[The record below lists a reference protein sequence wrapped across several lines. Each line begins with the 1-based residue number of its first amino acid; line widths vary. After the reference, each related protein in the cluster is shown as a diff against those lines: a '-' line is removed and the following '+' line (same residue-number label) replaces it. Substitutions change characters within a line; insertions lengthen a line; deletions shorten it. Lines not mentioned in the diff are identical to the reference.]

1 MGLNESAEEE
11 WIGQKQRRN
20 AKRKEL
26 LKTGAIHK
34 KMPKAM
40 AATLTQQSLRRD
52 YATLPVE
59 QRQQLEREKQ
69 DAQQQWLHADSL
81 AFKFWRAT
89 EKYLGLETLTV
100 GGQET
105 TDVGVTDVGEG
116 CHRSLLIILSNSC
129 RNVAS
134 ELRLSHIYLR
144 LAYCACDTV
153 NADIRN
159 EQKQVA
165 RLHCRRARL
174 LQVAIG

>member
-11 WIGQKQRRN
+11 WIEQKQRRK

-34 KMPKAM
+34 KMSKAM
-40 AATLTQQSLRRD
+40 AATLTQQSLQRD

-69 DAQQQWLHADSL
+69 DAKQQWLHADSL

-105 TDVGVTDVGEG
+105 TNVGES
-116 CHRSLLIILSNSC
+116 CHRSSRIIMSNSS

-134 ELRLSHIYLR
+134 ELRLSHIHLR

-153 NADIRN
+153 NGDIHN
-159 EQKQVA
+159 GQKQVA
-165 RLHCRRARL
+165 RLHRRRARL
-174 LQVAIG
+174 LQVAIH